1 MVLISLFVTAT
12 IMPIVLFNVPA
23 VQNDRVG
30 MFTVAGIAIELGLR
44 ARVVVEVMQER
55 RRRARQLVALRLARE
70 LFPRR
75 QDLLARRLAV
85 ELHEHGSHVPVAHRD
100 ADALRGDRR

>member
-30 MFTVAGIAIELGLR
+30 MLTMAGIAIVTFATIWLVWSRFG
-44 ARVVVEVMQER
+44 ER
-55 RRRARQLVALRLARE
+55 K
-70 LFPRR
+70 
-75 QDLLARRLAV
+75 
-85 ELHEHGSHVPVAHRD
+85 
-100 ADALRGDRR
+100 